1 MFTVELPLRKSK
13 ILGVIVRQY
22 IETGEPVGSKSLL
35 NFLDFSVSSATV
47 RNEMA
52 SLSEMG
58 YLVQPH
64 TSAGRIPTQ
73 IGYRYY
79 LDHLIEPI
87 QLSSR
92 EKRAIDDV
100 LLSCADDPE
109 HILGKGTEILSQ
121 LTGYVA
127 LSSTPPT
134 DNTSI
139 EKIKIVQIGRHTSMM
154 VMVTSKGMV
163 KNRLFR
169 CDCNLNDELIRIFEL
184 SLNEMLCG
192 VQIDRITPAFIQT
205 VAVGSG
211 DVMIFMPQVLITI
224 MEACKESSIVN
235 IVHYGLSNLL
245 QTGEFDVEQ
254 LKGIYRFLQNN
265 QNMEKLLF
273 RKNKRI
279 STYVGTESHNEDIS
293 ATGIAVSRY
302 SVGSTL
308 AGAFAVI
315 APMRMNYSLTVA
327 YTDYISQMCGKLITE
342 LTE

>member
-1 MFTVELPLRKSK
+1 MELPLRKSK

-22 IETGEPVGSKSLL
+22 IKTGEPVGSKSLL

-79 LDHLIEPI
+79 LDHLVEPV

-100 LLSCADDPE
+100 LNASADDPE
-109 HILGKGTEILSQ
+109 HILSKGAEILSQ

-127 LSSTPPT
+127 LSTTPPT
-134 DNTSI
+134 DNTFI
-139 EKIKIVQIGRHTSMM
+139 EKIKIVQISRHTSMM

-169 CDCNLNDELIRIFEL
+169 CDYNLNDELIRIFEL
-184 SLNEMLCG
+184 NLNEMLSG

-205 VAVGSG
+205 VAVSSG
-211 DVMIFMPQVLITI
+211 DIMIFMPKVLITI
-224 MEACKESSIVN
+224 MEACRESSVVN
-235 IVHYGLSNLL
+235 ILHYGIANLL
-245 QTGEFDVEQ
+245 QTGELEMNQ

-265 QNMEKLLF
+265 ESQEKLLF
-273 RKNKRI
+273 RKNQRI
-279 STYVGTESHNEDIS
+279 VTYVGTESQNDDIS
-293 ATGIAVSRY
+293 ATAVAVSRY
-302 SVGSTL
+302 TVGNTL

-315 APMRMNYSLTVA
+315 APMRMNYPLTVA
-327 YTDYISQMCGKLITE
+327 YTDYISQMCGNLITE
-342 LTE
+342 LIE